1 MHYPAGIALARIR
14 RLRIS
19 MIWACAP
26 DGWVLRTFLNRIFQ
40 PFRTAGHF
48 STFAAR
54 RSQRSSSAGRR
65 GPRLLSER
73 AAFVAASRGLC
84 PRLLLHCA
92 PISAPAVPAPPTHKA
107 RHGADGRELCSSPLT
122 CRVAVPLRPDL
133 PLTMHYDGPSRTELG
148 EGLGPWAGMRD
159 EACRAEQLN
168 ALPLCA
174 PLP

>member
-1 MHYPAGIALARIR
+1 MYCRMRPTAHLPLYMLPYRACLCLFYWHTFVEGIL
-14 RLRIS
+14 
-19 MIWACAP
+19 P
-26 DGWVLRTFLNRIFQ
+26 
-40 PFRTAGHF
+40 
-48 STFAAR
+48 
-54 RSQRSSSAGRR
+54 
-65 GPRLLSER
+65 ER

-92 PISAPAVPAPPTHKA
+92 PVSAPAVPAPPTHKA

-133 PLTMHYDGPSRTELG
+133 PLTLHYDGPSRTELG